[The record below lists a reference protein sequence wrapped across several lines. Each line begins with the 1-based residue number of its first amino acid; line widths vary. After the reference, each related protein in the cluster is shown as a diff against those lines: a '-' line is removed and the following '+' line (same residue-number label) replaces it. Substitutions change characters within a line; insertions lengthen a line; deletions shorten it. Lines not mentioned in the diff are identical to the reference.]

1 MYKHLPVGTERKLEN
16 FNGER
21 KISVYRGVGYMN
33 KITQRL
39 TDPPLTFIR
48 SMKNAGTTENP
59 KLVTT
64 AVSLRVPNKPE
75 EIIVRFLEEE
85 PRKVSFNPVPTKG
98 KGLFRLFDYKKRL
111 MTGVHKLSLLE
122 TPFSDD
128 SYYCYINN
136 VNKVN

>member
-85 PRKVSFNPVPTKG
+85 PRQLFLKVTRRDFEAHKALYPNWHELRQDPIFQRVLK
-98 KGLFRLFDYKKRL
+98 F
-111 MTGVHKLSLLE
+111 MTGVDIPSSK
-122 TPFSDD
+122 
-128 SYYCYINN
+128 
-136 VNKVN
+136 